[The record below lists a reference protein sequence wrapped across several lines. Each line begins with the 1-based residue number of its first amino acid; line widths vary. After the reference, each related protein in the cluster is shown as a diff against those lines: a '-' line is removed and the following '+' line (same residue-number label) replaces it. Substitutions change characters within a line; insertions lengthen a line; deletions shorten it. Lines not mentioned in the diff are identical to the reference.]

1 MKERVL
7 GWTESVDYTSGTI
20 MEGIFTDSVREK
32 SPPIMEATET
42 DGEQN
47 HGAINNDPQ
56 SEEKNVSIRDKMN
69 IAEASRENKEFLVKS
84 KTDIIDRPSDDKD
97 FIVKSKTDI
106 PDNLKDMNGLLVRC
120 DSDTAEDSRTE
131 KSEPPLEFDTV
142 DGPVREAGITNLMG
156 QQNVMTSG
164 DSSSGMGHDSYGYD
178 RDK

>member
-1 MKERVL
+1 
-7 GWTESVDYTSGTI
+7 

-32 SPPIMEATET
+32 SLPVKEATET

-47 HGAINNDPQ
+47 HGAINNDPP
-56 SEEKNVSIRDKMN
+56 SEEKDVTIRAKMN

-84 KTDIIDRPSDDKD
+84 KTDIIDRPNADKD

-120 DSDTAEDSRTE
+120 NSDTAEDSRTE

-142 DGPVREAGITNLMG
+142 DGPVREAGLTSLMG

-164 DSSSGMGHDSYGYD
+164 DGASGMGHDTYGYSG
-178 RDK
+178 DK